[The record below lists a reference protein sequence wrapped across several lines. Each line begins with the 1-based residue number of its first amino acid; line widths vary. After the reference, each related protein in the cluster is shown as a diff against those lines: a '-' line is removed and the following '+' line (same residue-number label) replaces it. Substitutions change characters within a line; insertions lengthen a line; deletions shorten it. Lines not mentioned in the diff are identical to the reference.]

1 MADQNFNPWSD
12 AVQQSSQSSQDA
24 QNAYT
29 GFGIGMQD
37 KMSQLAQKMSTLQN
51 AGQQYPTFQ
60 NDAGIGSGN
69 PQSAA
74 PQQAGQSMNPY
85 SLQGDANSRPM

>member
-1 MADQNFNPWSD
+1 MADPNFNPWTD
-12 AVQQSSQSSQDA
+12 AVQQSSEASQNA
-24 QNAYT
+24 QNASV

-51 AGQQYPTFQ
+51 AGQKYPTFQ

-69 PQSAA
+69 PQQAA
-74 PQQAGQSMNPY
+74 PQTGQSMNPY